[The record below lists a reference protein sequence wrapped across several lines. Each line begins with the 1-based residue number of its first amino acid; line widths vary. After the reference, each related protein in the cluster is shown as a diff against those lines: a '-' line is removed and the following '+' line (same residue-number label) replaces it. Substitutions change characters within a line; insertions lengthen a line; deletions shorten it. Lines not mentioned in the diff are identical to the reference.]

1 MPKLINDTIYS
12 HIECS
17 DFEQLLLQSKVL
29 SRLQFITQN
38 ALAYFAFPSINTKR
52 YIHSIGTMHLGAHMY
67 KSALI
72 NADDATT
79 QEFMNSLQRGIAQ
92 LARQRGITLA
102 TDCTFLQDTTL
113 YQFMIPLQSERTIYL
128 LSLQALRIAALLHDV
143 GHLPFSHQVEFAMHN
158 LYNEQKSQKNSNRL
172 QKKFLQKYEQ
182 ITQGSTE
189 ILHEAAGVLFMDL
202 LFEYELPPQLQD
214 AQELEYAA
222 LLHTIIKAI
231 LCNTKTPSFDFG
243 VLHRFIDGT
252 VDADRL
258 DYINR
263 DMLASGYIGGAVDL
277 LRVAKQTVLVQN
289 GGFEVS
295 FFEDAILDIEH
306 MLEMRFNLYKKVIF
320 NHELAK
326 KDAMLEG
333 LIIALSHTY
342 FAKNRA
348 KKVGSIAMLWEFA
361 GIKNKEKMLDLL
373 SMLDENWLISLF
385 KKEYFGLKHKKQYQK
400 DQKIFYLYEEVL
412 FGKTYF
418 HSMWKNLHDLYN
430 VLEFEK
436 KQRYR
441 FRESFGYLTPAKLT
455 ILKKSLNNYV
465 KMYEAQNKG
474 SYLTYHI
481 VSFKLGV
488 AKDFALYNGQQLLS
502 IDEISTLRKRLKKS
516 MQNTVPFFIYCS
528 QKQLDSKMKKQLK
541 RLFFD
546 VFERGCVYEG
556 DESGA

>member
-1 MPKLINDTIYS
+1 M
-12 HIECS
+12 
-17 DFEQLLLQSKVL
+17 
-29 SRLQFITQN
+29 
-38 ALAYFAFPSINTKR
+38 
-52 YIHSIGTMHLGAHMY
+52 
-67 KSALI
+67 
-72 NADDATT
+72 
-79 QEFMNSLQRGIAQ
+79 
-92 LARQRGITLA
+92 
-102 TDCTFLQDTTL
+102 
-113 YQFMIPLQSERTIYL
+113 
-128 LSLQALRIAALLHDV
+128 
-143 GHLPFSHQVEFAMHN
+143 
-158 LYNEQKSQKNSNRL
+158 
-172 QKKFLQKYEQ
+172 
-182 ITQGSTE
+182 
-189 ILHEAAGVLFMDL
+189 
-202 LFEYELPPQLQD
+202 
-214 AQELEYAA
+214 
-222 LLHTIIKAI
+222 HTIIKAI
-231 LCNTKTPSFDFG
+231 LCNTKTSSFDFG

-320 NHELAK
+320 NH
-326 KDAMLEG
+326 
-333 LIIALSHTY
+333 
-342 FAKNRA
+342 
-348 KKVGSIAMLWEFA
+348 
-361 GIKNKEKMLDLL
+361 
-373 SMLDENWLISLF
+373 
-385 KKEYFGLKHKKQYQK
+385 
-400 DQKIFYLYEEVL
+400 
-412 FGKTYF
+412 
-418 HSMWKNLHDLYN
+418 
-430 VLEFEK
+430 EFEK

-556 DESGA
+556 DELVS